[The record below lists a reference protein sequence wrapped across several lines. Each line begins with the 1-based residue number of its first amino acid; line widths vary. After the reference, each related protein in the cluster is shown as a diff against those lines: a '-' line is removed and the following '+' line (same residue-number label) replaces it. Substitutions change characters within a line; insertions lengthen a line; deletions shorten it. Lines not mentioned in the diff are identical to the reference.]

1 VTPEDQARQRLM
13 QSLQREQENRQ
24 ATASK
29 AREKE
34 AATPAWRRR
43 LQRTLRSRFTG
54 VLILSLIVLGGVG
67 RLVGWFV
74 LNTLDRVSM
83 TDTIKQF
90 CSDEGNG
97 KYSAAYQIVSTRVR
111 QTMSESAFE
120 TASRQSHLSD
130 CSLAQN
136 GESAQIADNR
146 STVAVSYFIAT
157 GDTTSATESTST
169 MTLVR
174 ENGAWRIDH
183 ATDLAVLFF

>member
-1 VTPEDQARQRLM
+1 
-13 QSLQREQENRQ
+13 
-24 ATASK
+24 
-29 AREKE
+29 
-34 AATPAWRRR
+34 
-43 LQRTLRSRFTG
+43 
-54 VLILSLIVLGGVG
+54 
-67 RLVGWFV
+67 
-74 LNTLDRVSM
+74 M

-157 GDTTSATESTST
+157 GDTTSATESTGT
-169 MTLVR
+169 IMLVR

-183 ATDLAVLFF
+183 ATGLAVLFF